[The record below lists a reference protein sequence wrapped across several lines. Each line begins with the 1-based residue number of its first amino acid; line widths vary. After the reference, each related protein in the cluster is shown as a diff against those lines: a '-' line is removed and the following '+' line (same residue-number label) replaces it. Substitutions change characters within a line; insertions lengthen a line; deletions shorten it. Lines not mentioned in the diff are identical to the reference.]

1 VTAPTFP
8 LTLNADPGR
17 GGFAMTSTARDE
29 ACSGHVIEGTPEQL
43 WAQTM
48 KLDTLGR
55 RWGGHDPAHPTGL
68 NRSPTFSG
76 CGWNAAVAGQLT
88 TPTLVIQ
95 GLEDVGVPGG
105 PATAPAIFN
114 ALPASMTNRVL
125 VQVECASHALPWEGC
140 AGTRCEPASGTPYGG
155 APRRTVG
162 RSPCHAQ
169 GSASRVDRE
178 RDLQRCNERPIRR
191 RRKRRG
197 QHGSVKSLQSAAVTS
212 TSAAGRASPGT
223 PETSCSRR
231 HAVVRAGAEL
241 VALRDGA
248 SATTQYV
255 RTSERDH

>member
-1 VTAPTFP
+1 VSRVVFLSSLFGGPTEEPATVTAPTFP

-155 APRRTVG
+155 APGAPWAGPHATLKAALIERIESGTFNGAMSGRFVVDESGVASTV
-162 RSPCHAQ
+162 P
-169 GSASRVDRE
+169 
-178 RDLQRCNERPIRR
+178 
-191 RRKRRG
+191 
-197 QHGSVKSLQSAAVTS
+197 
-212 TSAAGRASPGT
+212 
-223 PETSCSRR
+223 
-231 HAVVRAGAEL
+231 
-241 VALRDGA
+241 
-248 SATTQYV
+248 
-255 RTSERDH
+255 